1 MAEKND
7 SKRQRFM
14 SILCRYPDF
23 FVEKHVKD
31 GEKDETLGAEKRRK
45 CFRHF
50 ILMMILMISCM
61 GEAGVDEERRIRYS
75 RQQYLL
81 PQKI

>member
-1 MAEKND
+1 MAAKND
-7 SKRQRFM
+7 GERQRFI

-23 FVEKHVKD
+23 FVEKYVKD

-45 CFRHF
+45 CFPHF
-50 ILMMILMISCM
+50 ILMISCM
-61 GEAGVDEERRIRYS
+61 GEAGVDKERRIRYS

-81 PQKI
+81 PPEISNQD